1 VHDAQQSLLPWR
13 ELSFAMGAVQAIT
26 LLALPSEIW

>member
-13 ELSFAMGAVQAIT
+13 ELPFAMGAVQAIT